1 MKCFVLF
8 FLSFFFSIYFS
19 LSHFQFPSDKWMIN
33 GTQQKPQ
40 PFVKID
46 IVQKGKKH
54 INILHITVKCIC
66 VLMWLNHIFFFC
78 LLGFFVFVLCY
89 SELCIIIIFIIT
101 IIAHK
106 TFAVNVNR
114 TTYICAHTNTNT
126 HNSRSSYLN
135 PPSTLSSTT
144 KLIPPN

>member
-1 MKCFVLF
+1 
-8 FLSFFFSIYFS
+8 
-19 LSHFQFPSDKWMIN
+19 
-33 GTQQKPQ
+33 
-40 PFVKID
+40 
-46 IVQKGKKH
+46 
-54 INILHITVKCIC
+54 
-66 VLMWLNHIFFFC
+66 MWLNHIFFFC

-114 TTYICAHTNTNT
+114 TTYICAHTHT

-144 KLIPPN
+144 KLIPPNWIFYTIYIYFYRVVRVFAFARLHLIHNVGRKAITREKKMVSVNFCCGFFCCCWFLLRLSFN